1 MTNRTRPPFC
11 PENSSLKHFPLK
23 SSFVKPSLFI
33 RALACIGAL
42 VLSLISL
49 TATAQDM
56 QYRARLSP
64 MPTTPQTKSTITGAG
79 EALATLSGT
88 TLTLRG
94 DFSGMSSAATMA
106 HVHFGPPAQP
116 GPVVATLEIAAQT
129 SGALSASIELSVE
142 QLRALTANS
151 LYVQIHSESNPAGE
165 LRGWLFPKK

>member
-1 MTNRTRPPFC
+1 MTKRTRPPFC
-11 PENSSLKHFPLK
+11 PENSLPKHFPLK
-23 SSFVKPSLFI
+23 SSFANPSLFI
-33 RALACIGAL
+33 RALVCLGVLA
-42 VLSLISL
+42 LSLNSL
-49 TATAQDM
+49 PAAAQDM

-88 TLTLRG
+88 TLTLQG

-116 GPVVATLEIAAQT
+116 GPVVATLEIAAQP
-129 SGALSASIELSVE
+129 SGALSASVELNVE
-142 QLRALTANS
+142 QLRALAANS

>member
-1 MTNRTRPPFC
+1 
-11 PENSSLKHFPLK
+11 
-23 SSFVKPSLFI
+23 
-33 RALACIGAL
+33 
-42 VLSLISL
+42 
-49 TATAQDM
+49 
-56 QYRARLSP
+56 
-64 MPTTPQTKSTITGAG
+64 
-79 EALATLSGT
+79 
-88 TLTLRG
+88 
-94 DFSGMSSAATMA
+94 MSSAATMA

>member
-1 MTNRTRPPFC
+1 
-11 PENSSLKHFPLK
+11 
-23 SSFVKPSLFI
+23 
-33 RALACIGAL
+33 
-42 VLSLISL
+42 
-49 TATAQDM
+49 
-56 QYRARLSP
+56 

-94 DFSGMSSAATMA
+94 DFSGMSSAATAA
-106 HVHFGPPAQP
+106 HLHFGPPAQP

-165 LRGWLFPKK
+165 LRGWLFPKQ